1 MRRIATLLTALCLW
15 LAAGSVSAAGLD
27 PESLR
32 RDLTEALTGGF
43 SLYLPD
49 GIGYGEITATA
60 EGEAVRVRITKLTM
74 PIQDLP
80 GLLHLG
86 DVAFTVADAGPGRY
100 RVSKVDT
107 SSKASFVNQEGREVG
122 LGNYRLERFSGV
134 WSSALANFL
143 DLDFVASG
151 IEVLVPEANFAL
163 ALEKVTMT
171 AKSSAGA
178 EGRLDQTT
186 SFQAGPLRALMPL
199 YGTVEIAEIRSDS
212 EFAGMNLAAYRT
224 LAEEMAKV
232 KPAGKGKTPDRK
244 QIAALIERMA
254 EIDIFPERVWE
265 RMQLRGL
272 SVVDQNQQPVF
283 RLEEAEVDSAAR
295 ELRTPLGAGS
305 LGLRYGGLAM
315 ESAGGLGNPAF
326 RRLVPH
332 NAGFILSVERFPTQ
346 PLWRI
351 LLSVL
356 AQQVASGDS
365 PSDSQNLAPL
375 IGSQLLTAIQEA
387 GTVFRLDRF
396 HMDAESG
403 RVSGEGV
410 VTLGAAT
417 PSGATG
423 HANFQIVGLDE
434 MIAIAM
440 SGGAGQPNAAGGAMF
455 FMMLKGMARRETAP
469 DGKIVDHFDIELTPD
484 GQILVNGRPA
494 GLMPP
499 PAQ

>member
-15 LAAGSVSAAGLD
+15 LAAGSVSAAALD

-43 SLYLPD
+43 SLYLPE
-49 GIGYGEITATA
+49 GIAYGEITATA

-74 PIQDLP
+74 PIQDMP

-86 DVAFTVADAGPGRY
+86 DVAFTVTDAGPGRY
-100 RVSKVDT
+100 RVSKVKT

-134 WSSALANFL
+134 WSSAMANFL

-151 IEVLVPEANFAL
+151 IEVLLPDANFAL
-163 ALEKVTMT
+163 ALKKMTMT
-171 AKSSAGA
+171 ARSSAAAG
-178 EGRLDQTT
+178 GRIDQTT
-186 SFQAGPLRALMPL
+186 SFLAGPLRALMPL
-199 YGTVEIAEIRSDS
+199 YGTVEIDEIRSDS
-212 EFAGMNLAAYRT
+212 EFAGMDLAAYRS

-232 KPAGKGKTPDRK
+232 RQAGKGKTPDRK
-244 QIAALIERMA
+244 QVAALIERMA
-254 EIDIFPERVWE
+254 EIDIFPERVLE

-272 SVVDQNQQPVF
+272 SMIDQNEQPVF

-295 ELRTPLGAGS
+295 DLRTPLGAGS

-315 ESAGGLGNPAF
+315 QSADGLGNPAF

-332 NAGFILSVERFPTQ
+332 DAGFILSVERFPTQ

-351 LLSVL
+351 LLSML
-356 AQQVASGDS
+356 ALQVASGDS
-365 PSDSQNLAPL
+365 PPDSQDLAPL
-375 IGSQLLTAIQEA
+375 MGSQILTAMQEA
-387 GTVFRLDRF
+387 GTVFRLERF
-396 HMDAESG
+396 HLDAESG
-403 RVSGEGV
+403 RISGEGA
-410 VTLGAAT
+410 VTLGGAT
-417 PSGATG
+417 PIGATG
-423 HANFQIVGLDE
+423 RATFQIVGLDE
-434 MIAIAM
+434 MMAIAM
-440 SGGAGQPNAAGGAMF
+440 SGSAGQPNAAGGAMF
-455 FMMLKGMARRETAP
+455 FMMLKGMARREIGP
-469 DGKIVDHFDIELTPD
+469 DGKTVDYFDIELTPD

-499 PAQ
+499 TAP